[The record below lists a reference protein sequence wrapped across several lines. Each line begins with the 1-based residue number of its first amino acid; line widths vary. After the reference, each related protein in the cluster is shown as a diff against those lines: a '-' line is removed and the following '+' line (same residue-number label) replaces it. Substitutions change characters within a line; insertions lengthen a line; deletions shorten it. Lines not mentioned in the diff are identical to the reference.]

1 MENDNAQFTKH
12 SRLTWPAPQAVI
24 FSPLF
29 VLTVSLTAALAFA
42 GLVLLRFTGEARTF
56 LLYYFVPIAVPFV
69 AYLFDRAKYWNE
81 LSQTQVRID
90 VPVVILALLRAGLP
104 IPLISGHALFLS
116 YALLTTR
123 SGLARIT
130 ALLVLAEV
138 VYIKIFL
145 WQDITLVGGLIL
157 GLGAAIWF
165 KRVKKESDSLRG
177 QNWD

>member
-12 SRLTWPAPQAVI
+12 SRLTWTAPKAVI
-24 FSPLF
+24 FSPRLI
-29 VLTVSLTAALAFA
+29 LAISLAAALAFA
-42 GLVLLRFTGEARTF
+42 GLILLLFTGGARTF

-69 AYLFDRAKYWNE
+69 AYLFDRAKDWDE
-81 LSQTQVRID
+81 LSRAQVKID
-90 VPVVILALLRAGLP
+90 APVVILAILRSGMP

-116 YALLTTR
+116 YVLLTTR

-130 ALLVLAEV
+130 ALLVLVEV

-145 WQDITLVGGLIL
+145 WQDITLVGGLVL

-165 KRVKKESDSLRG
+165 KRVKKESAGSSG
-177 QNWD
+177 QS